1 MAYRQRNNPINTPV
15 LKVEMEDDVM
25 GKANKDGTIHINKN
39 INDPKQI
46 QDIVDHE
53 KVHLD
58 QMQRGDL
65 DYDDNNVIWKG
76 KKYSPRLLMLVAN
89 KADRFFDQKAAELWQ
104 QGRIGEHKI
113 FDPFRDEL
121 IRLQKA
127 GMPTKRAFMATRVG
141 WNVEPT
147 MIDLL
152 TT

>member
-46 QDIVDHE
+46 QDIVNHE

-76 KKYSPRLLMLVAN
+76 KKYSRAKMDEGAKNLPWEKEAYKKAKEN
-89 KADRFFDQKAAELWQ
+89 KKFSLNQHS
-104 QGRIGEHKI
+104 I
-113 FDPFRDEL
+113 
-121 IRLQKA
+121 
-127 GMPTKRAFMATRVG
+127 
-141 WNVEPT
+141 
-147 MIDLL
+147 
-152 TT
+152 